1 MIRTRIDKLGVTQ
14 PNVQRVPGTGRIL
27 VEMPGIKD
35 IDRVKKLLQTS
46 ARLQFWEVQ
55 TAGEV
60 APYFQQL
67 TSVVMTKGDSIGVN
81 KNINLINTLDMQ
93 NGARQNGV
101 ANVKL
106 SDTATVNKLLNSA
119 QAIKARPAN
128 LRFTKFMWAAKPE
141 SNTPDNL
148 TLYAIRG
155 TANNKAPLDGAVKDA
170 RVNYDQIG
178 RIEIGMQMDSDGT
191 KVWKTLTEK
200 NIGRPIAVTLDDNV
214 YTAPNVNTAIPNGQ
228 SVITGNFSQ
237 DEAKDLVDVLNSGKL
252 PATAKIVQAD
262 VV

>member
-1 MIRTRIDKLGVTQ
+1 
-14 PNVQRVPGTGRIL
+14 
-27 VEMPGIKD
+27 
-35 IDRVKKLLQTS
+35 
-46 ARLQFWEVQ
+46 
-55 TAGEV
+55 
-60 APYFQQL
+60 
-67 TSVVMTKGDSIGVN
+67 MTKGDSIGVN

-155 TANNKAPLDGAVKDA
+155 TANNKAPLDGAVKMH
-170 RVNYDQIG
+170 VLTT
-178 RIEIGMQMDSDGT
+178 T
-191 KVWKTLTEK
+191 KSEELRSECRWTLMVPRYGKHLQRKTSE
-200 NIGRPIAVTLDDNV
+200 
-214 YTAPNVNTAIPNGQ
+214 
-228 SVITGNFSQ
+228 
-237 DEAKDLVDVLNSGKL
+237 DLSL
-252 PATAKIVQAD
+252 
-262 VV
+262 